1 MKILSDKRKI
11 LLKRKKSSFKTQGF
25 SCKNEPVISI
35 FEAIVHYPFF
45 RDEYMLNKCEDS
57 RWFVVELCENIRAH
71 KVELANYEL
80 FSSNFHEVRISLAS
94 SYPAKEWD
102 LFGLFEAEDERG
114 VQVQSIT
121 N

>member
-1 MKILSDKRKI
+1 MIL
-11 LLKRKKSSFKTQGF
+11 
-25 SCKNEPVISI
+25 
-35 FEAIVHYPFF
+35 FF

-114 VQVQSIT
+114 VQVYLIT
-121 N
+121 NTTLQSMMNAKLTQKKF